1 MNKVSRWCNES
12 LYIYLKYKRGDK
24 IDVWPNY
31 LCFKVWY
38 TRLDSI
44 PRNCHAILY
53 NFEKKTAFLPYKN
66 YIQMYF
72 FINEN
77 VMGDCHGRWTAVISD
92 TFRLGSHDV
101 IVDTFSLSALFRTLK
116 PHANKCFS
124 DLGLRKKSCRKTTV
138 NTTRIKPFI

>member
-1 MNKVSRWCNES
+1 MNHSIFTWNIKGVIRSTFGLIICVSRCDIQG
-12 LYIYLKYKRGDK
+12 LIAFLGIVMLFFTTLR
-24 IDVWPNY
+24 
-31 LCFKVWY
+31 
-38 TRLDSI
+38 
-44 PRNCHAILY
+44 
-53 NFEKKTAFLPYKN
+53 KKTAFLPYKN